1 MPFRRINM
9 ILTPFIYPLPDPVL
23 TDSSAYE
30 IPGNT
35 LMAYSKGNPFLDTFY
50 IPSRLIPTAIAGHT
64 FSFQS
69 QHDTNV
75 GLYPAVLLANSI
87 YITTNALYGFQ
98 DVTQSIIAMIVTPS
112 TVTVAYKDITT
123 GAIVTLFDL
132 PLTERVSITED
143 TAAIV
148 NPKMA
153 VKKQLLR
160 RQTLAVNNLP
170 FNITSHGLELGLV
183 PTIVY
188 YPPEG
193 TSYSYLTFRLKNPTA
208 DVLTFLLVFS
218 GLRPDRPMW
227 FQVPAGETFELK
239 NMVAVYTDVITMT
252 VLTDVPV
259 HLYVGALHM
268 EGRV

>member
-1 MPFRRINM
+1 M

-64 FSFQS
+64 FSFQT

-75 GLYPAVLLANSI
+75 GLYPAMLLATSI
-87 YITTNALYGFQ
+87 YITTNTLYGFQ
-98 DVTQSIIAMIVTPS
+98 DVTQSIIAMIVTAS

-123 GAIVTLFDL
+123 GTIVTLFDL

-143 TAAIV
+143 TVAIV

-170 FNITSHGLELGLV
+170 FNVTSHGIELGLAATV
-183 PTIVY
+183 VY
-188 YPPEG
+188 HPPEG
-193 TSYSYLTFRLKNPTA
+193 TSYSYLTLRLKNPTA
-208 DVLTFLLVFS
+208 DILIIGLTFS
-218 GLRPDRPMW
+218 GLRPSVTMW
-227 FQVPAGETFELK
+227 HTIPAEETYELK
-239 NMVAVYTDVITMT
+239 NVVVAYTDVVEMIS
-252 VLTDVPV
+252 LADVPV